1 MLEMSNF
8 TGILMI
14 AGAGFVALV
23 ILGMI
28 FARLYTRATKE
39 RAYVRT
45 GMSGEKVIKDGG
57 ALVLPVLHDIIW
69 VNMNTLRLE
78 VSRKNEQ
85 ALITKDRMRVDINA
99 EFYVRVKPD
108 SQSIS
113 TAAQTLGN
121 RTLHPD
127 ELRKLVEGKFVDVL
141 RAVGATMDMEQLHEN
156 RVEFV
161 QKVQTSCAEDL
172 AKNGL
177 ELESVSLTGLD
188 QTAKEY
194 FNPENAFDAEGL
206 TKLTEQLETRKKI
219 RNDIEQEN
227 RVLIQRKTTDAEK
240 ETLFIQQDEEF
251 ARIDQKR
258 QIDNRRAEQEAEVEK
273 VAADKRREAIE
284 ANIEAERATELKRIA
299 KEEETENRE
308 ISKHKTLEISKQD
321 QQIAI
326 SDKSREES
334 EARAKA
340 DQARATAV
348 AAEEQ
353 VKTVREKAEAERQR
367 QITEIRATELAN
379 KEAISIKISAAAR
392 KEAAAND
399 ADAITVKAKAEADA
413 ILVKAEAEAEGV
425 EKMNTAKNMLKLDV
439 MTFEQKM
446 ETISRLPEIVRETM
460 KPAEKIES
468 IKMYDFGA
476 GGAPGFGTG
485 SGATGA
491 ANDNGNFANSLINA
505 MLRYRAQIPMV
516 DKLLHD
522 LDLTNLQPE
531 DIVKGMLTPVSD
543 AEAAVAAATGLELP
557 HRVSPAKPSPGKQPG
572 QVDGES

>member
-1 MLEMSNF
+1 MLQTSNLM
-8 TGILMI
+8 GILMI
-14 AGAGFVALV
+14 AGVGFVALV

-45 GMSGEKVIKDGG
+45 GMGGEKVIKDGG

-108 SQSIS
+108 TQSIS
-113 TAAQTLGN
+113 TAAQTLGS
-121 RTLHPD
+121 RTLNPD
-127 ELRKLVEGKFVDVL
+127 ELRALVEGKFVDVL

-172 AKNGL
+172 SKNGL

-188 QTAKEY
+188 QTAKEF
-194 FNPENAFDAEGL
+194 FNPDNAFDAEGL

-219 RNDIEQEN
+219 RNDIEQDN
-227 RVLIQRKTTDAEK
+227 RVHIQRKTTEAEK
-240 ETLFIQQDEEF
+240 ETLHIQQDEEF

-308 ISKHKTLEISKQD
+308 IAKQKILEISKQD
-321 QQIAI
+321 QQIAV

-340 DQARATAV
+340 DQARASAV

-379 KEAISIKISAAAR
+379 RDAIAITVSAAAR

-413 ILVKAEAEAEGV
+413 ILVKAEAEASGV

-446 ETISRLPEIVRETM
+446 ETIGRLPEIVRETM

-468 IKMYDFGA
+468 IKMYDFG
-476 GGAPGFGTG
+476 GSGVPGFGNPGGIG
-485 SGATGA
+485 S
-491 ANDNGNFANSLINA
+491 ANDGSNFSDSLVNA
-505 MLRYRAQIPMV
+505 MLKYRANIPMV
-516 DKLLHD
+516 DNLLKE
-522 LDLTNLQPE
+522 LELTNLRPE
-531 DIVKGMLTPVSD
+531 DIIKGVFTPMSD
-543 AEAAVAAATGLELP
+543 AEAAVAAATGKAEGAGRL
-557 HRVSPAKPSPGKQPG
+557 KQPG
-572 QVDGES
+572 AADSADSVDG